1 MQSLGSNASLRN
13 ITEKIGDVSLSGEA
27 NKLVVGV
34 DFGTTYSG

>member
-1 MQSLGSNASLRN
+1 MQSLGSNTSLRN
-13 ITEKIGDVSLSGEA
+13 ITEKIRDVSISDET